1 MCSCKKE
8 FIYGEKEGRLP
19 GKCLATRKKQVL
31 FFFRLPKQT
40 KKDFQEKVRP
50 LLSHSFNN
58 TLNPSYASIISEGSS
73 FDTSA

>member
-19 GKCLATRKKQVL
+19 GKFLATRKEQVL

-50 LLSHSFNN
+50 
-58 TLNPSYASIISEGSS
+58 
-73 FDTSA
+73 